1 MENIGLKPDC
11 DSVRR
16 LLSFRYPYTCLNKT
30 LSTSLLTTGKTEI
43 GSSVII
49 RVNFG
54 QLCSSGAIPEKIE
67 RLIMKVREQVTIGA
81 ASFKRRTDMLSN
93 PVALFK
99 GGLLMILK
107 ISA

>member
-1 MENIGLKPDC
+1 
-11 DSVRR
+11 
-16 LLSFRYPYTCLNKT
+16 
-30 LSTSLLTTGKTEI
+30 
-43 GSSVII
+43 
-49 RVNFG
+49 
-54 QLCSSGAIPEKIE
+54 
-67 RLIMKVREQVTIGA
+67 MKVREQVTIGA